1 MCGRYTVYTPAETL
15 AQRFHAELPMDLLRP
30 TYNAAPSQDLPVIR
44 SGQPQAITLASW
56 GFVPEWAKGKDV
68 KPIINAR
75 AESIADKPFFRNA
88 FRHKRCLVPADGF
101 YEWKKMGT
109 RKVPYYV
116 ALKSEEPFA
125 FAGLWSTVHDT
136 DGNAFATFALITTE
150 PNELMADIH
159 HRMPV
164 ILRQA
169 DEQNW
174 LDPGLAREDAA
185 SMLTPYPAT
194 AMSIHPVSTRV
205 NAPTYNVP
213 EAIVAVSQ

>member
-1 MCGRYTVYTPAETL
+1 MER
-15 AQRFHAELPMDLLRP
+15 LRP
-30 TYNAAPSQDLPVIR
+30 TYNAAPSQGLPVIR
-44 SGQPQAITLASW
+44 SDHPQAITLASW

-88 FRHKRCLVPADGF
+88 FRHKRCLVLADGF
-101 YEWKKMGT
+101 YEWKKVGA

-116 ALKSEEPFA
+116 ALKGAEPFA
-125 FAGLWSTVHDT
+125 FAGLWSTVHDE
-136 DGNAFATFALITTE
+136 DGKASVTFALITTE

-174 LDPGLAREDAA
+174 LDPGLSRQDAV
-185 SMLTPYPAT
+185 SMLAPYPAA
-194 AMSIHPVSTRV
+194 AMTMHPVSPRV

-213 EAIVAVSQ
+213 EAIAEVPQ